1 MASYAEMKYRIRE
14 FFVFSPREIRDL
26 LIAMAVIT
34 FAFAYDDKQPTFEV
48 VHWLFNYL
56 KIFGIVALAFFVHE
70 SAHKIYG
77 LSIGI
82 RTEYKLWPIGMYIT
96 LLSTLIFQGKIYI
109 IIPGGVTFYHM
120 VIQRLGHFR
129 YGLNLL
135 SCGLISAIGPLANLM
150 MATLWETLAM
160 NGIFP
165 DFFHLM
171 TFINLYYAVFSM
183 LPLPNLD
190 GITLLAASRL
200 NYVFFFGVLVSYIVL
215 FALGIY
221 SLIWALILA
230 GVLWIIYWFYVEQGV
245 R

>member
-1 MASYAEMKYRIRE
+1 MATYAELKYRIKE
-14 FFVFSPREIRDL
+14 FFVFSPRELRDL
-26 LIAMAVIT
+26 IIAMAVIT
-34 FAFAYDDKQPTFEV
+34 FAFAYDDKQPAFV
-48 VHWLFNYL
+48 LVHWLLNYL
-56 KIFGIVALAFFVHE
+56 KIFIIVAVAFFFHE

-82 RTEYKLWPIGMYIT
+82 RTEYKLWPIGVYIT
-96 LLSTLIFQGKIYI
+96 LLCTLLFQGKIYV

-120 VIQRLGHFR
+120 VVQRLGHFR

-135 SCGLISAIGPLANLM
+135 SCGLISAVGPLTNLI
-150 MATLWETLAM
+150 MATFWETLAL

-165 DFFHLM
+165 ELFHQM

-190 GITLLAASRL
+190 GITLMVASRL
-200 NYVFFFGVLVSYIVL
+200 NYVFFFGVLLSYIVL
-215 FALGIY
+215 FVLGVY

-230 GVLWIIYWFYVEQGV
+230 GVLWLVYWFYVEQVV